1 MKSTELK
8 SIDLKSKLED
18 CYEDVQPYLESE
30 LEQFRNRL
38 IALAED
44 ASDSEKLSVV
54 QKCVESLSA
63 LSTTFD
69 EDEDID
75 GGIDTDEREI
85 LCEII
90 YEMGEIVGL
99 DSNADYV
106 DQWREW

>member
-8 SIDLKSKLED
+8 SIDFKSKLED
-18 CYEDVQPYLESE
+18 CYEDVQPHLESE
-30 LEQFRNRL
+30 LEKFRNRL

-44 ASDSEKLSVV
+44 ASDSEKLAVI
-54 QKCVESLSA
+54 QKCVESLNT
-63 LSTTFD
+63 LSNTFD
-69 EDEDID
+69 ENEDID

-99 DSNADYV
+99 DSNTDYV
-106 DQWREW
+106 DEWREW